1 MAKMK
6 KTISWSCRLEGMNP
20 RGAGNILVPSSFE
33 DVGYG
38 KLFISQI
45 SAWDLSVGGHKL
57 FF

>member
-1 MAKMK
+1 MK